1 MQNNYFVQCAVKIGV
16 QPLETKG
23 REKRYKMAK
32 YAMIGKAKPIPQ
44 NSRNSVCDAFD
55 CLQDDLVTRLI
66 LSIAGAFLFPASRVG
81 AEEDLS
87 PNEVIQRYSFA
98 FGVEPRFSKTSVR
111 PLFPLA
117 V

>member
-44 NSRNSVCDAFD
+44 NSRNTVCDAID
-55 CLQDDLVTRLI
+55 CLQDDLVTSQI
-66 LSIAGAFLFPASRVG
+66 VFDECKTYVD
-81 AEEDLS
+81 AEW
-87 PNEVIQRYSFA
+87 
-98 FGVEPRFSKTSVR
+98 
-111 PLFPLA
+111 PLFAKEQPVA
-117 V
+117 C